1 MRSEG
6 SAVKII
12 NHSRKNQTGA
22 TLVFSLII
30 LAVITLLSVASM
42 RSSNS
47 ALKMAGSARD
57 HAVAFQA
64 AEAALTEAEQ
74 LVLNA
79 NYTDDDLVCRDST
92 SSRCFNTS
100 CNNGLCFSGD
110 VESITFRD
118 ECKIAKLTTSA
129 EAWSK
134 KSHWENNGTA
144 LPKIQIAKTHLT
156 DADQLDS
163 ETLAVPYMVEF
174 LCYAQR
180 DTHSATDENNR
191 NGGVPLYRVTV
202 KSSGSAGRSSVMLQS
217 VFKTAG

>member
-1 MRSEG
+1 M
-6 SAVKII
+6 
-12 NHSRKNQTGA
+12 
-22 TLVFSLII
+22 FSLVI

-64 AEAALTEAEQ
+64 AEAALAEAEQ

-92 SSRCFNTS
+92 SSRCFNNS
-100 CNNGLCFSGD
+100 CTHGLCFSGD
-110 VESITFRD
+110 VDAITFRD

-129 EAWSK
+129 DAWSK
-134 KSHWENNGTA
+134 KNHWENNGA
-144 LPKIQIAKTHLT
+144 SLPKVQIAKTHLT
-156 DADQLDS
+156 DADQLAS

-174 LCYAQR
+174 LCYVPR
-180 DTHSATDENNR
+180 DNHSATDENNR
-191 NGGVPLYRVTV
+191 NGGIPLFRVTV
-202 KSSGSAGRSSVMLQS
+202 KSSGSAGRASVILQS